1 MKRNGNF
8 LFFVFVGQK
17 SKKVLFSYVS
27 VKEEIKSVIAR
38 NKREKKEEKKMTQ
51 DGKFLSIEDFRA
63 NATGADYEELWNFY
77 QSGTKNFPTTKEPK
91 PECRFQFS
99 STAAKKELD
108 EWRQRKKDVLEQPIE
123 AVKLTFTEKKQD
135 FRKHSLLITEE
146 QWNRLQKVY
155 DQYPV
160 MGKQYVLHAF
170 LEYSLTRLGV

>member
-1 MKRNGNF
+1 M
-8 LFFVFVGQK
+8 FFVFVGQK

-63 NATGADYEELWNFY
+63 NATEADYEELWNFY

-99 STAAKKELD
+99 DGSARKELD
-108 EWRQRKKDVLEQPIE
+108 KWRKRKEQAALEQQPVE
-123 AVKLTFTEKKQD
+123 AVKLTFAEEKQD

-170 LEYSLTRLGV
+170 LEYALTRLGV